1 MCRDDSYST
10 IVYKLFKCRS
20 PATEREKSQLQD
32 GPSPT
37 WTHRAVSMSI
47 DRIFGE
53 LLILGWEISKNH
65 WFFSLS
71 DLSEHVI
78 GISPYFSH
86 QKTRVFLAISNSSQG
101 FPTFFSHHWPATF
114 ATGVPRCGAR
124 VCAAERW
131 AAPSTPW
138 FPAESLGF
146 PVW

>member
-20 PATEREKSQLQD
+20 PAKEKNLNFRTV
-32 GPSPT
+32 PPT
-37 WTHRAVSMSI
+37 THRAVSMSI

-53 LLILGWEISKNH
+53 LPILGWEISKNH
-65 WFFSLS
+65 WVFSLS

-124 VCAAERW
+124 VCAAER
-131 AAPSTPW
+131 
-138 FPAESLGF
+138 
-146 PVW
+146 